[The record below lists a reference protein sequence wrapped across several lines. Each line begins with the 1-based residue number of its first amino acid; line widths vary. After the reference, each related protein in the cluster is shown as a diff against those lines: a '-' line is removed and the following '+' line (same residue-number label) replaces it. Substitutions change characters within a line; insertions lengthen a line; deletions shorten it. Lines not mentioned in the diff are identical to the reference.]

1 MPPNRDE
8 VPSQSELSVVGHLNH
23 FIDLIAEEYR
33 CQWTECLLTD
43 YPHIESD
50 AYDDRGLKVAFAR
63 VLTDLLSVEKL
74 RALAYSVVDVALDL
88 YFSRFV
94 HQRTEPHL
102 FQAAILNM
110 ISRNEAQSTT
120 AFLPSGKH
128 ADDQAVREIRKV
140 VIDICRQN
148 GGGHGG
154 SAIGM
159 APLAV
164 ALWKHTMR
172 YNPHNSEWFDRDRF
186 VLSNGHAAILLYTM
200 LHVSGYPHVIADE
213 LKLYGSAKA
222 VNPETGKWKATIC
235 HGHPEAEV
243 PGVQV
248 TTGPLGQGVANA
260 VGLAIASKN
269 LAASFN
275 KPDVDLLSSRIYCV
289 TGDGCLQEGVANE
302 AIAIAGHL
310 GLDNLT
316 LLYDNNQVTCDGP
329 VDWIVSEDTNAKVRS
344 MGWNVIDVMDGDSS
358 VGSIVQ
364 ALADAKAYK
373 GKPTFIN
380 IRTTI
385 GHGTSTAGTFKS
397 HHGTYTDE
405 DADKY
410 WQQGADQGQRNEDE
424 WKQKLDRYTATYP
437 ELAAQLHQ
445 RIDGKMINV
454 EAILGSLEVPKYVTA
469 TRQFNGVVFNILMES
484 IPSLFAGGADLWNS
498 NQMGDQSKRIF
509 DSTHPE
515 GRVIRYVT
523 ATFFMFYMYAAA
535 GVRMGA
541 LSDLKVVHIATHHS
555 IGEGQNGPTHQPV
568 ELDSLFRAMPKLQ
581 YIRPADS
588 EEVVGA
594 WMTAL
599 TVEHAP
605 SIISLARDPG
615 LSLISCIDR
624 HKVGRGGYVLEEK
637 DDAEVTLVS
646 CGSELEFA
654 VAAKELNAGGIR
666 TRVIS
671 MPCIRL
677 FEEQPEAYQDTV
689 LSNSK
694 HIVSVEAYI
703 PTGRENMRRFGIDT
717 DGVVRKVKT
726 LVGQEGAKAAG
737 PRRRWQLLQ

>member
-1 MPPNRDE
+1 M
-8 VPSQSELSVVGHLNH
+8 
-23 FIDLIAEEYR
+23 
-33 CQWTECLLTD
+33 
-43 YPHIESD
+43 
-50 AYDDRGLKVAFAR
+50 
-63 VLTDLLSVEKL
+63 
-74 RALAYSVVDVALDL
+74 
-88 YFSRFV
+88 
-94 HQRTEPHL
+94 
-102 FQAAILNM
+102 
-110 ISRNEAQSTT
+110 
-120 AFLPSGKH
+120 
-128 ADDQAVREIRKV
+128 
-140 VIDICRQN
+140 
-148 GGGHGG
+148 
-154 SAIGM
+154 
-159 APLAV
+159 
-164 ALWKHTMR
+164 
-172 YNPHNSEWFDRDRF
+172 
-186 VLSNGHAAILLYTM
+186 LSNGHAAMLLYTM
-200 LHVSGYPHVIADE
+200 LHVSGYPHVTADE
-213 LKLYGSAKA
+213 LKFYGSAKA
-222 VNPETGKWKATIC
+222 VDPESGKWKATIC
-235 HGHPEAEV
+235 HGHPEIEV
-243 PGVQV
+243 PGVEV

-269 LAASFN
+269 LAAAFN
-275 KPDVDLLSSRIYCV
+275 KPDVDLISSRIYCV

-329 VDWIVSEDTNAKVRS
+329 LDWIVSEDTNAKVRS

-358 VGSIVQ
+358 VDSIVR

-410 WQQGADQGQRNEDE
+410 ATPGIETTHTLSEATQRYWQQAADQGQRNEDE
-424 WKQKLDRYTATYP
+424 WKQKLEKYTATYP
-437 ELAAQLHQ
+437 ELASQLQQ
-445 RIDGKMINV
+445 RIEGRINI
-454 EAILGSLEVPKYVTA
+454 EAILGSPQIPESVTA
-469 TRQFNGVVFNILMES
+469 TRQFNGVVFNKLMEW
-484 IPSLFAGGADLWNS
+484 IPNLFAGGADLWNS

-515 GRVIRYVT
+515 GRVLRYGIREHAMASISNGLAAYSPGCFLPVT
-523 ATFFMFYMYAAA
+523 ATFFMFYLYAAA

-541 LSDLKVVHIATHHS
+541 LSDLKVIHIATHDS

-588 EEVVGA
+588 EEVIGA
-594 WMTAL
+594 WMTAIG
-599 TVEHAP
+599 VEHAP

-615 LSLISCIDR
+615 LSLISSTDR

-637 DDAEVTLVS
+637 DDAGVTLIS

-654 VAAKELNAGGIR
+654 VAASRKLNAGGIR
-666 TRVIS
+666 TRVVS

-677 FEEQPEAYQDTV
+677 FEEQPEEYQDAV

-703 PTGRENMRRFGIDT
+703 SSMWARFCTASVAMDSYGYSGAGRENMRRFGVDT
-717 DGVVRKVKT
+717 DGVVRKIKA
-726 LVGQEGAKAAG
+726 LVGQEGTKPSG
-737 PRRRWQLLQ
+737 QRRRWQLLR